1 MDKTQKE
8 LLSRLE
14 LLADTGIKA
23 SITAR
28 IDSKTW
34 LYTGIIGAK
43 SAGVFYILVDNTV
56 KIEIDTSLVLELSV
70 LEPIWI
76 KAEDNNG

>member
-28 IDSKTW
+28 IDRKAW
-34 LYTGIIGAK
+34 LYTGIIGTR
-43 SAGVFYILVDNTV
+43 SSGIFYILVDNSV
-56 KIEIDTSLVLELSV
+56 KIEIDPSLVIELSV